1 MRKPCILKQG
11 EGRLK
16 IDEHK
21 TILPKVKE
29 CSSITFKNNF
39 DSRTQPNID
48 DQELQKRNSEQ

>member
-29 CSSITFKNNF
+29 CSTITFKNTF
-39 DSRTQPNID
+39 DSQTHPNII
-48 DQELQKRNSEQ
+48 DQELQKKNLEL